1 MYAVAVEN
9 LFIPNAQAMQILGIA
24 RTQYAT
30 DLRIL
35 RTLRD
40 RGLISANFDNYPRDP
55 VLSPIAFEI
64 LKRYRELVTIAG
76 VRLAT
81 QQIKK
86 EYPNNSNER

>member
-1 MYAVAVEN
+1 MYALSMEN
-9 LFIPNAQAMQILGIA
+9 LFITNAQAMTFLGVS
-24 RTQYAT
+24 RSQYSI

-40 RGLISANFDNYPRDP
+40 RELITQDFDNYRRDP

-76 VRLAT
+76 VRLAI
-81 QQIKK
+81 QQIKQ
-86 EYPNNSNER
+86 EYPNNGN